1 MKNLTYAIF
10 LSIICTISVLGANT
24 ERNEARLVGIWAY
37 LELVTDSAYL
47 NYKQNNLRI
56 MLEYPRGTAADSVE
70 YRYKLDGYDD
80 EWNLLT
86 EGPWVYYNDLSPGKY
101 TFVAQCRRLD
111 GPWGNP
117 LEHSFVITNP
127 WWRTWPALFVYA
139 MLFAGTVAY
148 IVYLIRA
155 RIKISNQMMLERNNQ
170 RFRNDLVLHATR
182 EFRTPLVVIQ
192 SIIEKLNDESGYLS
206 RADVRRLR
214 ISSRGLIQM
223 VEELAD
229 YGRVSTLAEDD
240 AFEVD
245 SDSTDIPINRNI
257 AVLIASPHASL
268 NAVMQRQMQ
277 TYFMVYTAKGAEIYD
292 EISAN
297 KPDAIVLDTDLTEVN
312 AYDVLRRLKTDAATA
327 HIPVILISSLD
338 NTRSVLR
345 VIRSEADDFLQKP
358 FSSEVL
364 AALVLKKIKSSKGN
378 LTPDVE
384 IAKKDTV
391 SVSQPIY
398 ERVSDKEFLQRL
410 NNIVEE
416 QLGDNTFDVG
426 AMAKAMAMSRIGLC
440 GKVKD
445 LCGQTPVEY
454 LREARISRAAELL
467 KSTDKSIN
475 EIREMVGMIDP
486 TYFHR
491 RFKEKY
497 GVSPRDYRKTSDK

>member
-1 MKNLTYAIF
+1 M
-10 LSIICTISVLGANT
+10 
-24 ERNEARLVGIWAY
+24 
-37 LELVTDSAYL
+37 
-47 NYKQNNLRI
+47 
-56 MLEYPRGTAADSVE
+56 
-70 YRYKLDGYDD
+70 
-80 EWNLLT
+80 
-86 EGPWVYYNDLSPGKY
+86 
-101 TFVAQCRRLD
+101 
-111 GPWGNP
+111 
-117 LEHSFVITNP
+117 
-127 WWRTWPALFVYA
+127 
-139 MLFAGTVAY
+139 
-148 IVYLIRA
+148 
-155 RIKISNQMMLERNNQ
+155 
-170 RFRNDLVLHATR
+170 
-182 EFRTPLVVIQ
+182 VIQ

-214 ISSRGLIQM
+214 SSSRGLIQM

-229 YGRVSTLAEDD
+229 YGRVSTPAEDD
-240 AFEVD
+240 AFEAD

-364 AALVLKKIKSSKGN
+364 AALVLKKIKSSKDN